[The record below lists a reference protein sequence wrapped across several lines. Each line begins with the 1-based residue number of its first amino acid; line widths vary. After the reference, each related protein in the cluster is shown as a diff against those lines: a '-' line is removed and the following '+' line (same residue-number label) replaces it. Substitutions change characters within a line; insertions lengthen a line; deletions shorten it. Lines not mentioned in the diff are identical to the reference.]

1 MRGINAER
9 DWHQCLLSSENLLS
23 VKRICSLQTT
33 MPVQWDDAEIYLHTK
48 LFTMK
53 KIIVATDFSPAAM
66 NAANYAAD
74 MATSIN
80 AAILLLH
87 TYQVP
92 VTYSEVPVAVNLD
105 EIQKN
110 TENKLKLISDELKS
124 RTGNKITVDI
134 TVKVGSFYPE
144 LKVLCETEHPY
155 AVIMGSQGTTA
166 AERLFFGGHAVY
178 AMKHLPWP
186 LITVPSNAAFTSIK
200 KIGLACD
207 FNKVVETTPVDQI
220 KNMVNDFHAELH
232 VLNTGK
238 EGVYDPDIVFESGM
252 LQELLA
258 SMKPA
263 YHLLTHENIDEGIM
277 DFAEKNHLD
286 LLVVLPKRHNLL
298 DSIIH
303 RSHTRQL
310 VLHSHVPVMALHQ
323 S

>member
-1 MRGINAER
+1 
-9 DWHQCLLSSENLLS
+9 
-23 VKRICSLQTT
+23 
-33 MPVQWDDAEIYLHTK
+33 
-48 LFTMK
+48 MK
-53 KIIVATDFSPAAM
+53 KIIVATDFSLAAM
-66 NAANYAAD
+66 NAAKYAAD
-74 MATSIN
+74 MAVSIN
-80 AAILLLH
+80 ADILLLH

-110 TENKLKLISDELKS
+110 TENKLLLIRDELNS
-124 RTGNKITVDI
+124 RTGNKIAIHI

-144 LKVLCETEHPY
+144 LKSLCETVLPY

-186 LITVPSNAAFTSIK
+186 LITVPSNASFTAIK

-220 KNMVNDFHAELH
+220 KTMMTDFHAELH

-258 SMKPA
+258 SMKPV

-277 DFAEKNHLD
+277 DFAEKNQLD

-298 DSIIH
+298 DSLIH
-303 RSHTRQL
+303 KSHTKQL